1 MEAAEENGAPPDAR
15 AGKTAGA
22 GAGAAAG
29 TAAAD
34 GARSGA
40 DGTGRQAQ
48 VGVVLAAVFITY
60 VGQSTLNP
68 VIAPLSRLVGLKEWQ
83 IGLTISVAALMVVLT
98 SQAWG
103 KRSQSMGRKPVLVI
117 ALAVAAVS
125 MGVFALVSHLG
136 VTGALS
142 GAPLFALFVIV
153 RGVVFGAA
161 LAAVLPTAQ
170 ACIADATTTEESRV
184 RGMAGVGAAQGL
196 ASIAGALIGGALS
209 GLSLLVSVDAVP
221 VFLLIGL
228 LVVAVALRKES
239 RTALIAKP
247 ARVSPRDPRVWPYL
261 VAGFGMFS
269 ALGLV
274 QVVTGF
280 LVQDRLGLDA
290 DTTGLI
296 TGGALLAAGV
306 GMVLAQSVI
315 VPLSKWAPPVLLRA
329 GALTA
334 AIGFGL
340 LLVDAGLAALIAS
353 VAIIGVGIGTA
364 MPGYTAGPTLR
375 MSRDEQG
382 GLAGLI
388 GATNGLT
395 YVVAPTLGTFL
406 YGVAPALP
414 IVIGAAMLVGVLVF
428 VCAHSGF
435 RRPTGQGAG

>member
-1 MEAAEENGAPPDAR
+1 MEAAEENVAPPDAR
-15 AGKTAGA
+15 ARGTVGAEAGA
-22 GAGAAAG
+22 DAG
-29 TAAAD
+29 TAAAA

-40 DGTGRQAQ
+40 DGTERQAQ
-48 VGVVLAAVFITY
+48 VGVVLAAVFLTY

-125 MGVFALVSHLG
+125 MGAFALVSHLG
-136 VTGALS
+136 VAGALT
-142 GAPLFALFVIV
+142 GVPLFALIIII
-153 RGVVFGAA
+153 RGVIFGAA

-209 GLSLLVSVDAVP
+209 GLSLLLSVDAVP

-228 LVVAVALRKES
+228 LVVAAALRKES
-239 RTALIAKP
+239 RTTLIAKP

-296 TGGALLAAGV
+296 TGGALLAVGV

-315 VPLSKWAPPVLLRA
+315 VPVSKWAPPALLRA
-329 GALTA
+329 GSLTA

-340 LLVDAGLAALIAS
+340 LLFDAGLAALIVS

-375 MSRDEQG
+375 MSREEQG

-395 YVVAPTLGTFL
+395 YVVAPTLGTFV

-414 IVIGAAMLVGVLVF
+414 IAIGAALLVGVLVF
-428 VCAHSGF
+428 VCAHSSF
-435 RRPTGQGAG
+435 RRPSDQGAG

>member
-1 MEAAEENGAPPDAR
+1 M
-15 AGKTAGA
+15 
-22 GAGAAAG
+22 
-29 TAAAD
+29 
-34 GARSGA
+34 
-40 DGTGRQAQ
+40 
-48 VGVVLAAVFITY
+48 
-60 VGQSTLNP
+60 
-68 VIAPLSRLVGLKEWQ
+68 
-83 IGLTISVAALMVVLT
+83 
-98 SQAWG
+98 
-103 KRSQSMGRKPVLVI
+103 
-117 ALAVAAVS
+117 
-125 MGVFALVSHLG
+125 
-136 VTGALS
+136 
-142 GAPLFALFVIV
+142 FALFVIV

-228 LVVAVALRKES
+228 LVVAAALRKES